1 MNEGE
6 DKMSQEN
13 NKDKFYYVTIALSV
27 VLVLMAATL
36 YAGSVGGSD
45 SDSENTIQ
53 MNGNAEMMV
62 VPDTATLNIGAEVM
76 APTAEEASQENAVIM
91 NAVIEELKDLG
102 LEKEDIRTSR
112 VSVRPEY
119 NYEEGTRTIEGYSAS
134 NSVQIT
140 TTNLDIL
147 GEMID
152 RSASAGANQIGG
164 ISFSVSD
171 EKQKE
176 LHEDLITEA
185 VADASSK
192 AEVLAEN
199 LGVEIV
205 GVKSSS
211 ISDGTQPR
219 TYYEESLAMGPAV
232 PAPTPIEP
240 GESRVSMSVRVTYI
254 VQ

>member
-1 MNEGE
+1 MA
-6 DKMSQEN
+6 QEN
-13 NKDKFYYVTIALSV
+13 NKDKSYYIIIALSV

-45 SDSENTIQ
+45 SDSENTLQ

-62 VPDTATLNIGAEVM
+62 MPDTATLNIGAEIM
-76 APTAEEASQENAVIM
+76 APTAEEASQENADVM

-102 LEKEDIRTSR
+102 LEDEDIRTSS

-119 NYEEGTRTIEGYSAS
+119 NYGEGTRTIEGYSAS

-164 ISFSVSD
+164 VSFSVSD

-219 TYYEESLAMGPAV
+219 TYYEESVAMDAAAAEKPA
-232 PAPTPIEP
+232 TPIEP

>member
-1 MNEGE
+1 
-6 DKMSQEN
+6 MSQEN
-13 NKDKFYYVTIALSV
+13 NKDKLYYITIALTI

-45 SDSENTIQ
+45 EDSENTLQ

-62 VPDTATLNIGAEVM
+62 VPDTATLNIGAEVN
-76 APTAEEASQENAVIM
+76 APTADEATEENADIM

-102 LEKEDIRTSR
+102 LEDEDIRTSH

-119 NYEEGTRTIEGYSAS
+119 NYEEKTRTIEGYSAS
-134 NSVQIT
+134 NSVQVT
-140 TTNLDIL
+140 TTNLDNL

-192 AEVLAEN
+192 AEILAEN
-199 LGVEIV
+199 LGVEIM

-211 ISDGTQPR
+211 ISDDTQPR
-219 TYYEESLAMGPAV
+219 IYYEEAAEEMEKDSAS
-232 PAPTPIEP
+232 TPIEP
-240 GESRVSMSVRVTYI
+240 GESEISMSVRVTYI
-254 VQ
+254 IQ

>member
-1 MNEGE
+1 
-6 DKMSQEN
+6 MSQEN
-13 NKDKFYYVTIALSV
+13 NKDKLYYITIALTI

-45 SDSENTIQ
+45 EDSENTLQ

-62 VPDTATLNIGAEVM
+62 VPDTATLNIGAEVN
-76 APTAEEASQENAVIM
+76 APTADEATEENADIM

-102 LEKEDIRTSR
+102 LEDEDIRTSR

-119 NYEEGTRTIEGYSAS
+119 NYEEKTRTIEGYSAS
-134 NSVQIT
+134 NSVQVT
-140 TTNLDIL
+140 TTNLDNL

-171 EKQKE
+171 EKQNE

-192 AEVLAEN
+192 AEILAEN
-199 LGVEIV
+199 LGVEIM

-211 ISDGTQPR
+211 ISDDTQPR
-219 TYYEESLAMGPAV
+219 IYYEEAAEEMEEDSAS
-232 PAPTPIEP
+232 TPIEP
-240 GESRVSMSVRVTYI
+240 GESEISMSVRVTYI
-254 VQ
+254 IQ